1 MKNGKKVFFRKK
13 KNGFSLVEML
23 TVVALITL
31 LSTIVFTGLRGK
43 EDDFTIQRSVHKLD
57 LDIGRAK
64 ELTMR
69 AEDFGAVP
77 SRGGFGVHFEIND
90 NYYILFADVNE
101 NRIFDEMEL
110 YENIEL
116 EQGVI
121 ITYLPQNNPLTIVFI
136 PPDPTILINNNPIIT
151 SATITLGIN
160 HLTATVAVN
169 NTGLIY
175 VR

>member
-1 MKNGKKVFFRKK
+1 MMRNKEKIFFKKK
-13 KNGFSLVEML
+13 KNGFTLIEIL
-23 TVVALITL
+23 IVVAIIGM
-31 LSTIVFTGLRGK
+31 LSAIVFIGLRGK
-43 EDDFTIQRSVHKLD
+43 EDDFTIQRSAHKLD

-101 NRIFDEMEL
+101 NRIFDAMEL
-110 YENIEL
+110 YEKIEL
-116 EQGVI
+116 EQGVT
-121 ITYLPQNNPLTIVFI
+121 ITSLSQNPLTIVFI
-136 PPDPTILINNNPIIT
+136 PPDPTVRISGGLT

-160 HLTATVAVN
+160 SLIEAVN
-169 NTGLIY
+169 VNNAGLIY